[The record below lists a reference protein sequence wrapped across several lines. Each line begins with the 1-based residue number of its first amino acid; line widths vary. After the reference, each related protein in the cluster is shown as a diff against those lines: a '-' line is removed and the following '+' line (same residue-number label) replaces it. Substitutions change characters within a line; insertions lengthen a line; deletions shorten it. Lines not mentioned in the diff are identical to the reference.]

1 MARGRKEVV
10 AGKREVQEADTVA
23 GTKVGVMVRGM
34 AAVRAEGAEEMV
46 GLTVVEA
53 RMGAERELGET
64 AERMAVEEAAAVLAV
79 GVAARAG
86 V

>member
-1 MARGRKEVV
+1 MV